1 MSTIKLSRDP
11 AVVVEALVA
20 AGLGGLL
27 LFGLP
32 DNVEPYYSAVIL
44 AVGGL
49 LTAAWVKKE
58 KVLPAVV
65 GFIKAVFALV
75 VGLGVAVDPN
85 VEIGII
91 MVVSALATF
100 FVRTQATA
108 PVTVDGIVLS
118 SHDHPRLA

>member
-1 MSTIKLSRDP
+1 VSAVKLSRDP

-20 AGLGGLL
+20 SGLGVLL

-32 DNVEPYYSAVIL
+32 DSVEPYYSAVIL
-44 AVGGL
+44 AIGGL

-85 VEIGII
+85 VEVGVI
-91 MVVSALATF
+91 MVISALATF

-108 PVTVDGIVLS
+108 PVTVDGVVLS
-118 SHDHPRLA
+118 SRSA

>member
-1 MSTIKLSRDP
+1 VNTIKLSRDP

-20 AGLGGLL
+20 SGLGVLL

-85 VEIGII
+85 VEVGVI
-91 MVVSALATF
+91 MVISALATF

-108 PVTVDGIVLS
+108 PITVDGVVLS